1 MVISPEIKILFQEM
15 STFFFSKTFQDA
27 CTKKKIK
34 LFVCSNVYSFPFYYI
49 HKFQYS
55 YHFVRVVLHLKQRL
69 DITN

>member
-15 STFFFSKTFQDA
+15 STIFFFPKHSKMHAQ
-27 CTKKKIK
+27 KKIK

-55 YHFVRVVLHLKQRL
+55 YHFVHIVLHLK
-69 DITN
+69 